1 MYFQSILL
9 SNYEKIPITFSQ
21 QHDFTHVDPIGRSG
35 GNMNVVGLMLHE
47 SKGLIRGKL
56 EDCTQEHG
64 LKLPESTLRLATVPN
79 GLLKAKGEQGV
90 G

>member
-1 MYFQSILL
+1 
-9 SNYEKIPITFSQ
+9 
-21 QHDFTHVDPIGRSG
+21 
-35 GNMNVVGLMLHE
+35 MNVVGLMLHK
-47 SKGLIRGKL
+47 SKALIRGKL